1 MLLSLKSVS
10 NRELQLSGS
19 HSYSSFPEI
28 FVGALFRT
36 ETTDKLFFKS
46 DRNHVNNLK
55 TRIKKVYDCHRDN
68 RNKAEGYYVKLNC
81 SQQNKTKQ
89 KTTPNIP
96 EDWKLRLLPEDAQYK
111 KTNCHW
117 LSLGLTSYKETKADS
132 MFLLCTLDASRSAEI
147 SSKMDHSAWLCLYA
161 SASVKWIK
169 RSSEQ

>member
-68 RNKAEGYYVKLNC
+68 RNKAEGYYVKLNY

-89 KTTPNIP
+89 NKKQPQTLLKIENSGYFLRMLSIR
-96 EDWKLRLLPEDAQYK
+96 KLIATDSLLD
-111 KTNCHW
+111 
-117 LSLGLTSYKETKADS
+117 
-132 MFLLCTLDASRSAEI
+132 
-147 SSKMDHSAWLCLYA
+147 
-161 SASVKWIK
+161 
-169 RSSEQ
+169 